1 MISKELLKT
10 AKPILFNTEMVR
22 AILERRKTATR
33 RVVKPQPKA
42 KLAYCF
48 MGYRHVTWSY
58 PNKDESFRLPD
69 GLSDE
74 DRKRHW
80 TQPCHTGDILYVR
93 ETWQY
98 MGSVSLDSRIAD
110 KYIYC
115 ADWNGETNPLAWRP
129 SIHMPR
135 EAARI
140 FLRVKDVW
148 MERLQ
153 DIQERGPAS
162 AEKEGFI
169 NDIDLN
175 FGTGASA
182 TKHFSECWNNT
193 IKKSDLPRYGWDA
206 NPWVWVI
213 EFEKAEVSKND

>member
-1 MISKELLKT
+1 MPGFDYEELLKT

-22 AILERRKTATR
+22 AILGRRKTVTR
-33 RVVKPQPKA
+33 RIIKEKG
-42 KLAYCF
+42 KL
-48 MGYRHVTWSY
+48 Y
-58 PNKDESFRLPD
+58 PGESMEQWL
-69 GLSDE
+69 
-74 DRKRHW
+74 KRW
-80 TQPCHTGDILYVR
+80 NIRPPCCPSAILYVR

-115 ADWNGETNPLAWRP
+115 ADWNGETKPLAWRP

-148 MERLQ
+148 VERLQ

-182 TKHFSECWNNT
+182 TKHFSECWDNT
-193 IKKSDLPRYGWDA
+193 IKKSDLSHYGWSA